1 MTEKEIDLLKDEHV
15 KLLNNTNKDWWF
27 VEKENGD
34 KGYVPSTYM
43 RVYDVTATEIS
54 LKMNADNLDQR
65 VGDEELEQE
74 SEEYTDEEE
83 YFDNDSDQS
92 EETEESEE
100 YENDLDSNKGMQLK

>member
-1 MTEKEIDLLKDEHV
+1 LTEKEIDLLKDEHV

-54 LKMNADNLDQR
+54 SKMNRLS
-65 VGDEELEQE
+65 DEELEQE
-74 SEEYTDEEE
+74 SEEDTDEEE
-83 YFDNDSDQS
+83 YFDNDSDQT

-100 YENDLDSNKGMQLK
+100 FENDLDSNKGMQLK